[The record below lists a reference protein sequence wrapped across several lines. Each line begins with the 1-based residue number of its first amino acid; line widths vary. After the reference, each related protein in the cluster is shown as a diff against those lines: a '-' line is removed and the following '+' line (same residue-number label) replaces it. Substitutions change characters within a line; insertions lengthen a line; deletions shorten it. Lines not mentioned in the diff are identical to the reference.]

1 VSEIRAIPAGGA
13 EARAAASAVATPQ
26 CGYPLVATL
35 EREYTG
41 GGSPSVWRLLGGPRS
56 GRPLPSDLLTGT
68 VTFLFSDIE
77 GSTRRLLQ
85 RLGDDY
91 ARVLREHQAL
101 LRAAWVAHGGVEV
114 NT

>member
-1 VSEIRAIPAGGA
+1 M
-13 EARAAASAVATPQ
+13 
-26 CGYPLVATL
+26 
-35 EREYTG
+35 
-41 GGSPSVWRLLGGPRS
+41 
-56 GRPLPSDLLTGT
+56 PSDLLTGT

-77 GSTRRLLQ
+77 GSTRQLQ

-101 LRAAWVAHGGVEV
+101 LRGVGRPRRREV